1 MYACATTCAI
11 YENIRGYQTTQ
22 IFIIAQMSVMSV
34 LWCFININTDVSV
47 FSGLLLWIKDIS
59 WRWILPIT
67 LLQREASFTTC
78 AEKLG
83 SYKTSA
89 VFSCP
94 LVVKAK
100 NLQNSVQNT
109 DIPITQLVLHEGKR
123 PDTWITLF
131 PTNENGL
138 LDKSKLKLRCKCLLR
153 FTVIS
158 MGIVIPCSS

>member
-1 MYACATTCAI
+1 MHHISQSSKIPSFTTCSFDASATTCAI
-11 YENIRGYQTTQ
+11 YGNIRGYLTKQM
-22 IFIIAQMSVMSV
+22 FIIAQMSA
-34 LWCFININTDVSV
+34 LWCFIDINTCVSV

-83 SYKTSA
+83 SCKASA

-109 DIPITQLVLHEGKR
+109 ETSQ
-123 PDTWITLF
+123 
-131 PTNENGL
+131 
-138 LDKSKLKLRCKCLLR
+138 
-153 FTVIS
+153 
-158 MGIVIPCSS
+158 